1 MTIKELIE
9 QLKELDDGTI
19 SLDVPLITDKKEK
32 NSLMVW
38 NYAATDNN
46 LSSVVLIPR
55 NTDERW
61 NQ

>member
-9 QLKELDDGTI
+9 QLKELDDGTT
-19 SLDVPLITDKKEK
+19 SLDVPLIADKQEE

-38 NYAATDNN
+38 NYSASENN

-61 NQ
+61 N